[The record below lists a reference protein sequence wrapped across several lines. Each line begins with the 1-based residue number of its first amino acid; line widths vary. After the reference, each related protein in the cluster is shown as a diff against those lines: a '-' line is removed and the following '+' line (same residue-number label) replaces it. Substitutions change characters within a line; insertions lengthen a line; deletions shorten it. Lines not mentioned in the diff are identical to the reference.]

1 MRVLGK
7 SFVIIKINPLLIIP
21 QLHYIHL
28 ISVIFRKKFV
38 NRDLNII
45 HLNYVIALILALLA
59 FIAYS
64 GLFFAKVKL
73 EADVSY

>member
-1 MRVLGK
+1 M
-7 SFVIIKINPLLIIP
+7 
-21 QLHYIHL
+21 
-28 ISVIFRKKFV
+28 